1 MVHIKRV
8 ELSHFK
14 SFGGTTKIPILPGFT
29 VVSGPNGSGKS
40 NILDAL
46 LFCLGLASSKGMR
59 ADRLPDLVNHKQN
72 TNGKAAETTVA
83 VTFDLSDWEG
93 EFEEE
98 ESEKPPSVESSQDE
112 DNKDEQGIENGGNG
126 EVDGRKVLRFNL
138 LDGKSQIDQSGEGQG
153 EKEDQEAKPKEWT
166 VTRRLRVSKKG
177 SYSSTFYSDGE
188 VCTATEIHEKLERLR
203 VYPEGYNIVLQGDVT
218 RIISMN
224 SRERREIID
233 ELAGVAAFDRKIDQT
248 RKTLDKVREREEHH
262 HIIEQELIGARDRLA
277 ADRVKA
283 EKYRKLKEDVQEKKQ
298 QEIILFWRSLVQKR
312 DELQTA
318 ITTGNSKIAS
328 LTDILTG
335 LDRNIAENSK
345 NLAELNSQVKALGE
359 DQQLSVASDLA
370 TQKAKR
376 HQLQQRQ
383 EELTTTVEQ
392 KALLLEKTQQNLWQY
407 QEELAELTDN
417 REILERK
424 TLPQLSQ
431 QYHQAKNLLKERREI
446 ADAIA
451 IASEAWVQEQANL
464 TREISALQNN
474 LNPQRTE
481 QATFTERLS
490 QLELKINEEIGSLS
504 QVEAELVTKQAT
516 QQFLAQ
522 EVIDAEQ
529 NIQELAQQLAELES
543 DRNLQ
548 RETQQRLLVEQRN
561 KQREL
566 DKLEATKTA
575 QQEAQGTYASKIIL
589 NANLPGVHGLVVQL
603 GQVEKRY
610 HLALETAAGG
620 RLGYIVVESDRVGA
634 EGIELLK
641 RQKAGRATFLPLNKI
656 RAPHQ
661 ANMATMRFG
670 RGFIDLA
677 VNLVDCEAQYRNI
690 FAYVFGQTVVF
701 DTLDNARSLL
711 GKHRIVTLEGEILE
725 VSGAMTGGSKSARS
739 SLRFG
744 KVATNESREVDALK
758 VRLSEIESILTNNDL
773 RISQQS
779 AQIKKLAESL
789 SEAKQLHREKQLVLQ
804 QLEKEIQQLTS
815 QQAYLTGQLANHRQ
829 ERDDIQ
835 SRSRF
840 IADTIP
846 EQETKLQQL
855 QQRLNEL
862 EESHDQSEWQ
872 QVQAGIRNH
881 EQDLQTKEEKFRQAE
896 IQLKDLTNQE
906 QRLSE
911 KTLEAQ
917 QQIVELQAEQAAM
930 TNQQETIANQL
941 QELAVKISELEIQL
955 QQLNQQLGATKEERD
970 RVENELK
977 NLQTQQ
983 QQKSWQKEKLQTT
996 QEERNKTLS
1005 NLQQQITE
1013 REHELMGRDE
1023 GHSPSESDS
1032 HNLEEDDPVN
1042 AIAAEPASNKELLW
1056 NQLYQ
1061 KLFNQKDGSELPEI
1075 THAILQEK
1083 LEQLQKQIR
1092 NGEKRLEAMEP
1103 VNMLALEEYEKTEAR
1118 LQELSEKLNTIAA
1131 ERTELLL
1138 RVEKFTTLRFRA
1150 FKEAYDAVDENFQ
1163 IIFAELSEGDGHLQL
1178 EDPDDP
1184 FNGGLL
1190 LVAHPKGK
1198 PVQRLSSMSGG
1209 EKSLT
1214 ALSFI
1219 FSLQKYRPSPFY
1231 AFDEV
1236 DMFLDGANVEKL
1248 SRMVKKQAQEAQFI
1262 VVSLRRPMIE
1272 ASERTI
1278 GVTQARGAHT
1288 QVLGIKL

>member
-8 ELSHFK
+8 ELTHFK

-72 TNGKAAETTVA
+72 TNGKAAEATVS

-93 EFEEE
+93 FEEDRQIRGLE
-98 ESEKPPSVESSQDE
+98 DGEASGAAGASGDE
-112 DNKDEQGIENGGNG
+112 GDG
-126 EVDGRKVLRFNL
+126 ETNNRKLLRINL
-138 LDGKSQIDQSGEGQG
+138 LEGKSQLEEG
-153 EKEDQEAKPKEWT
+153 AKDKVDGGDKLKEWT
-166 VTRRLRVSKKG
+166 VTRRLRISKKG
-177 SYSSTFYSDGE
+177 SYSSTFYSDGV
-188 VCTATEIHEKLERLR
+188 VCTATEIHEQLEKLRI
-203 VYPEGYNIVLQGDVT
+203 YPEGYNIVLQGDVT

-233 ELAGVAAFDRKIDQT
+233 ELAGVAAFDRKIEQT

-262 HIIEQELIGARDRLA
+262 HIIEQELISTRDRLA

-283 EKYRKLKEDVQEKKQ
+283 EKYRKLKQQVQEKKQ
-298 QEIILFWRSLVQKR
+298 QEIILFWRSLVQQR

-318 ITTGNSKIAS
+318 ITAGNNKIAS
-328 LTDILTG
+328 LTEILNS
-335 LDRNIAENSK
+335 LDRNITENAK
-345 NLAELNSQVKALGE
+345 NLSDLNTQVKALGE
-359 DQQLSVASDLA
+359 DQQLSVASELA

-383 EELTTTVEQ
+383 EELAETIKQ
-392 KALLLEKTQQNLWQY
+392 KVFLLEKTQQNLQQY
-407 QEELAELTDN
+407 QQELGELTDSKN
-417 REILERK
+417 ILDRE
-424 TLPQLSQ
+424 TVPQLSQ
-431 QYHQAKNLLKERREI
+431 QYYQAKNLLKERREM

-451 IASEAWVQEQANL
+451 AASEAWVQEQASL
-464 TREISALQNN
+464 TREISTLQNN

-481 QATFTERLS
+481 QATITERLS
-490 QLELKINEEIGSLS
+490 QLEIKIKEETESLS
-504 QVEAELVTKQAT
+504 NIENELNNKQVT
-516 QQFLAQ
+516 QQSLAK
-522 EVIDAEQ
+522 EVIDAEE
-529 NIQELAQQLAELES
+529 NIKAIAEQLATLES

-603 GQVEKRY
+603 GQVQKQY
-610 HLALETAAGG
+610 QLALETAAGG

-641 RQKAGRATFLPLNKI
+641 RQRAGRATFLPLNKI
-656 RAPHQ
+656 KAPHQ

-670 RGFIDLA
+670 RGFVDLA
-677 VNLVDCEAQYRNI
+677 VNLVSCDSQYRNI
-690 FAYVFGQTVVF
+690 FAYVFGHTVVF

-725 VSGAMTGGSKSARS
+725 ISGAMTGGSSSSRS

-744 KVATNESREVDALK
+744 KVATNESREADALK
-758 VRLSEIESILTNNDL
+758 ARLSEIESILSNNDL

-789 SEAKQLHREKQLVLQ
+789 TEAKQFHREKQLVLQ
-804 QLEKEIQQLTS
+804 QLQKEIKQLTS
-815 QQAYLTGQLANHRQ
+815 QQVHLTEQVANHHQ

-835 SRSRF
+835 SRSRLLS
-840 IADTIP
+840 DTIP
-846 EQETKLQQL
+846 EQETQLQQL

-872 QVQAGIRNH
+872 QVQTAIKTQ
-881 EQDLQTKEEKFRQAE
+881 EQDLQTKEEQFRQAE
-896 IQLKDLTNQE
+896 NQLKDLINKE

-917 QQIVELQAEQAAM
+917 QHIVELQEEQSAIN
-930 TNQQETIANQL
+930 NQQLTINNQL
-941 QELAVKISELEIQL
+941 QELATTITELETQL

-983 QQKSWQKEKLQTT
+983 QQKSWQREKLQTT
-996 QEERNKTLS
+996 QEERNNTLI

-1013 REHELMGRDE
+1013 RENELMGEDE
-1023 GHSPSESDS
+1023 FPLPIMDQLHSPQEST
-1032 HNLEEDDPVN
+1032 E
-1042 AIAAEPASNKELLW
+1042 I
-1056 NQLYQ
+1056 
-1061 KLFNQKDGSELPEI
+1061 PENI
-1075 THAILQEK
+1075 
-1083 LEQLQKQIR
+1083 
-1092 NGEKRLEAMEP
+1092 NSLEASKNP
-1103 VNMLALEEYEKTEAR
+1103 EENH
-1118 LQELSEKLNTIAA
+1118 LSLSWICCC
-1131 ERTELLL
+1131 
-1138 RVEKFTTLRFRA
+1138 KFISVLF
-1150 FKEAYDAVDENFQ
+1150 
-1163 IIFAELSEGDGHLQL
+1163 
-1178 EDPDDP
+1178 
-1184 FNGGLL
+1184 
-1190 LVAHPKGK
+1190 
-1198 PVQRLSSMSGG
+1198 LSS
-1209 EKSLT
+1209 
-1214 ALSFI
+1214 
-1219 FSLQKYRPSPFY
+1219 
-1231 AFDEV
+1231 
-1236 DMFLDGANVEKL
+1236 
-1248 SRMVKKQAQEAQFI
+1248 
-1262 VVSLRRPMIE
+1262 
-1272 ASERTI
+1272 
-1278 GVTQARGAHT
+1278 
-1288 QVLGIKL
+1288 